1 MHRTINR
8 RFAHLGQAAA
18 PAVIAT
24 LAIAI
29 LLRFPPALYGFYP
42 RCPLHQYLH
51 IICPG
56 CGATRALATLL
67 RGNLAEAFR
76 LNALITL
83 LAPVALFYAAA
94 CYRSILARRPL
105 SLSQPPPSAVYA
117 TLAIAAVFTVA
128 RNL

>member
-1 MHRTINR
+1 MHRTINSR
-8 RFAHLGQAAA
+8 LAYLGRAAA

-67 RGNLAEAFR
+67 RCNLAEAFR

-105 SLSQPPPSAVYA
+105 SLPQPSPSAVYV
-117 TLAIAAVFTVA
+117 TLAIAAVFIVV
-128 RNL
+128 RHI